1 MKFSNKD
8 FFSKFDQ
15 VRSEEILNGKLH
27 FLSSAKGWSYEV
39 LKFWGK
45 TTWGNYEKQA
55 VKKNGGGGEGVG
67 YQIDDTKYAKEGGVL

>member
-1 MKFSNKD
+1 M
-8 FFSKFDQ
+8 
-15 VRSEEILNGKLH
+15 
-27 FLSSAKGWSYEV
+27 
-39 LKFWGK
+39 KFWGK